1 MWAVAAIVAGA
12 CACATTGQAP
22 DRAAIDSAIRE
33 RTNSGI
39 RVESA
44 APSMPPDVTLDDGLT
59 SDEAVAIALWNSP
72 SFQATL
78 ADLGVARADLVEA
91 GLLRNPVLSL
101 LFPLGP
107 KQLEW
112 TVQFPFELIWQRPAR
127 VAAASLNAQAVGERL
142 VWNALT
148 LVAETR
154 TAHGDA
160 VIADRRLQ
168 LTTEIADLARR
179 LAGITEARLRAGD
192 ISELEARAARSD
204 AARVEAVRQAVEHD
218 RDLSRLTLAALLG
231 LDADADRI
239 RPAPGPAPDVAAC
252 GTDAARVERALASRP
267 DVRAAELGI
276 DAAAQRARWERS
288 RVVTLMGILD
298 GNGEGTEGAEVGP
311 GIGAEIPIF
320 NRNQGGIHRAE
331 AEVERAGHR
340 YAAVRAQV
348 VAEVRAASVRVR
360 QAQQAIAAWQKD
372 IVPSLEVEQRQAES
386 AYQAGEIPLFSLLD
400 VSRRLVDGRT
410 RHLDAEADLQRAAIS
425 LERSMGRSCLERGQP

>member
-1 MWAVAAIVAGA
+1 MKRRSLPPRGAPLPLWAVAAIVTGA
-12 CACATTGQAP
+12 CACATSGQAP

-33 RTNSGI
+33 RTSSGI
-39 RVESA
+39 RVEST

-168 LTTEIADLARR
+168 LTSEIADLVRR
-179 LAGITEARLRAGD
+179 LIGITEARLRAGD

-231 LDADADRI
+231 LD
-239 RPAPGPAPDVAAC
+239 
-252 GTDAARVERALASRP
+252 
-267 DVRAAELGI
+267 
-276 DAAAQRARWERS
+276 
-288 RVVTLMGILD
+288 
-298 GNGEGTEGAEVGP
+298 
-311 GIGAEIPIF
+311 
-320 NRNQGGIHRAE
+320 
-331 AEVERAGHR
+331 
-340 YAAVRAQV
+340 
-348 VAEVRAASVRVR
+348 
-360 QAQQAIAAWQKD
+360 
-372 IVPSLEVEQRQAES
+372 
-386 AYQAGEIPLFSLLD
+386 
-400 VSRRLVDGRT
+400 
-410 RHLDAEADLQRAAIS
+410 
-425 LERSMGRSCLERGQP
+425 